1 MTTSGS
7 IIFNMELLVCRKERK
22 DIMTATENL
31 ELGRHMDELRN
42 RINACTRDELEII
55 CETIAENN
63 SDIMLGAIYKKIRTD
78 EEMLTKLADTYK
90 YIHQKGEIDDG
101 H

>member
-22 DIMTATENL
+22 DIMTTTETL
-31 ELGRHMDELRN
+31 ELGRHMEELRN

-55 CETIAENN
+55 CDSIAENN
-63 SDIMLGAIYKKIRTD
+63 SDIMLGAIYKKIRVD
-78 EEMLTKLADTYK
+78 EERLAKLK
-90 YIHQKGEIDDG
+90 ESLYID
-101 H
+101 